1 MVSQSYR
8 VISTIS
14 TKGQIVLPKA
24 LRELD
29 RVRPSDGF
37 RITRLGPGRYL
48 YERVETPRPQPAR
61 LIIDKEGLPRF
72 RVPRHAPTIS
82 AEEVRR
88 LEAEL
93 P

>member
-24 LRELD
+24 LREMD
-29 RVRPSDGF
+29 RIQPSDGF
-37 RITRLGPGRYL
+37 RVTRLGPGRYL
-48 YERVETPRPQPAR
+48 YERVEIPRRQAAK
-61 LIIDKEGLPRF
+61 LIIDEDGLPCF